1 MYIYIRSGYVCIYVN
16 RYVHKHVYI
25 YICKCKYMYIYIYI
39 YPGAAERPGGHWFP
53 VAKSESVSAQAKQDY
68 VSLQSRICEC
78 SASVL
83 WVSGMLKD
91 CPKASNNSLE
101 DQHANAT
108 EIETK
113 AVKSAKEAGCMGKTV
128 QGRYE
133 LDAKLLCP
141 RQC

>member
-25 YICKCKYMYIYIYI
+25 YVNVNICIYIYI

-101 DQHANAT
+101 DQHAVSYFHCIHERDGDRN
-108 EIETK
+108 
-113 AVKSAKEAGCMGKTV
+113 KSCQISQRGRLHGKDGARTI
-128 QGRYE
+128 
-133 LDAKLLCP
+133 
-141 RQC
+141 